1 MSEDPYEKIV
11 TWGDVYKQTVGL
23 AEEAEVQED
32 GDWGEEGYAPLHPLF
47 CLFGPSFA
55 LFRDQCLVL
64 LYPTTVS

>member
-32 GDWGEEGYAPLHPLF
+32 GDWGEEGYARTALI
-47 CLFGPSFA
+47 FGPLA
-55 LFRDQCLVL
+55 P
-64 LYPTTVS
+64 LYRTYSY